1 MKETLGP
8 QERIRKK
15 KDFDTIY
22 KNGNRFRGKYLT
34 LVYLDNHLAF
44 SRLGVVASR
53 KVGGAVMRN
62 RIKRRMRE
70 FFRRNKILI
79 SRPVDMVA
87 IAKGEAASISGPEF
101 RQDFLSAL
109 RGLEKRRP
117 AR

>member
-1 MKETLGP
+1 M
-8 QERIRKK
+8 
-15 KDFDTIY
+15 
-22 KNGNRFRGKYLT
+22 
-34 LVYLDNHLAF
+34 
-44 SRLGVVASR
+44 
-53 KVGGAVMRN
+53 
-62 RIKRRMRE
+62 
-70 FFRRNKILI
+70 LI